1 MQVNM
6 HEAKSKLSQL
16 VDAALSGEPVTI
28 ARTGRPVAKL
38 VALSDSDEQPIFGAL
53 KGWGRLLESAYRLPM
68 RNASSVQCHLL
79 KSPSSTRLGSCHCLA
94 VWSA

>member
-16 VDAALSGEPVTI
+16 VDAALSGESVTI
-28 ARTGRPVAKL
+28 ARAGRPVAKL

-53 KGWGRLLESAYRLPM
+53 KGWEVEWEAFDQADADIENQFEESLDKDL
-68 RNASSVQCHLL
+68 SL
-79 KSPSSTRLGSCHCLA
+79 
-94 VWSA
+94 

>member
-16 VDAALSGEPVTI
+16 VDAALSGESVTI
-28 ARTGRPVAKL
+28 ARAGRPVAKL

-53 KGWGRLLESAYRLPM
+53 KGWQVDWEAFDQADADIQDQFEDSLDKDL
-68 RNASSVQCHLL
+68 
-79 KSPSSTRLGSCHCLA
+79 SP
-94 VWSA
+94 

>member
-28 ARTGRPVAKL
+28 ARAGRPVAKL

-53 KGWGRLLESAYRLPM
+53 KGWKVDWEAFDQADAEIQSQFEESLDKD
-68 RNASSVQCHLL
+68 L
-79 KSPSSTRLGSCHCLA
+79 SP
-94 VWSA
+94 

>member
-16 VDAALSGEPVTI
+16 VDAALSGESVTI
-28 ARTGRPVAKL
+28 ARAGRPVAKL

-53 KGWGRLLESAYRLPM
+53 KGWEVDWEAFDRADAEIQSQFEESLGKDL
-68 RNASSVQCHLL
+68 SS
-79 KSPSSTRLGSCHCLA
+79 
-94 VWSA
+94 

>member
-16 VDAALSGEPVTI
+16 VDAALSGESVTV
-28 ARTGRPVAKL
+28 ARAGRPVAKL

-53 KGWGRLLESAYRLPM
+53 RGWDVDWEAFDQADADIQNQFEESLDKD
-68 RNASSVQCHLL
+68 L
-79 KSPSSTRLGSCHCLA
+79 ST
-94 VWSA
+94 

>member
-16 VDAALSGEPVTI
+16 VDAALSGELVTI
-28 ARTGRPVAKL
+28 ARAGRPVAKL

-53 KGWGRLLESAYRLPM
+53 KGWEVDWEAFDQADADIKNQFEESLEKDLSL
-68 RNASSVQCHLL
+68 
-79 KSPSSTRLGSCHCLA
+79 
-94 VWSA
+94 

>member
-28 ARTGRPVAKL
+28 ARAGRPVAKL

-53 KGWGRLLESAYRLPM
+53 KGWEVDWEAFDQADADIENQFEESLDRDL
-68 RNASSVQCHLL
+68 SL
-79 KSPSSTRLGSCHCLA
+79 
-94 VWSA
+94 

>member
-28 ARTGRPVAKL
+28 ARAGRPVAKL

-53 KGWGRLLESAYRLPM
+53 KGWEVDWEAFDQADADIRHQFEESLDKD
-68 RNASSVQCHLL
+68 L
-79 KSPSSTRLGSCHCLA
+79 SP
-94 VWSA
+94 

>member
-16 VDAALSGEPVTI
+16 VDAALSGESVTI
-28 ARTGRPVAKL
+28 ARAGRPVAKL

-53 KGWGRLLESAYRLPM
+53 KGWDVDWEAFDQADADIQNQFEESLDKD
-68 RNASSVQCHLL
+68 L
-79 KSPSSTRLGSCHCLA
+79 ST
-94 VWSA
+94 

>member
-16 VDAALSGEPVTI
+16 VDAALSGESVTI
-28 ARTGRPVAKL
+28 ARAGRPVAKL

-53 KGWGRLLESAYRLPM
+53 KGWQVDWEAFDQADVDIQDQFEDSLDKDL
-68 RNASSVQCHLL
+68 
-79 KSPSSTRLGSCHCLA
+79 SP
-94 VWSA
+94 

>member
-16 VDAALSGEPVTI
+16 VDVALSGEPVTI
-28 ARTGRPVAKL
+28 ARAGRPVAKL

-53 KGWGRLLESAYRLPM
+53 KGWEVDWEAFDQADADIENQFEESLDKDL
-68 RNASSVQCHLL
+68 SL
-79 KSPSSTRLGSCHCLA
+79 
-94 VWSA
+94 

>member
-16 VDAALSGEPVTI
+16 VDAALSGESVTI
-28 ARTGRPVAKL
+28 ARAGRPVAKL

-53 KGWGRLLESAYRLPM
+53 KGWDVDWEAFDQADADIQDQFEDSLDKDL
-68 RNASSVQCHLL
+68 
-79 KSPSSTRLGSCHCLA
+79 ST
-94 VWSA
+94 

>member
-16 VDAALSGEPVTI
+16 VDAALSGESVTI
-28 ARTGRPVAKL
+28 ARAGRPVAKL

-53 KGWGRLLESAYRLPM
+53 KGWEVDWEAFDQADAGIQSQFEESLDKD
-68 RNASSVQCHLL
+68 L
-79 KSPSSTRLGSCHCLA
+79 SP
-94 VWSA
+94 

>member
-28 ARTGRPVAKL
+28 ARAGRPVAKL
-38 VALSDSDEQPIFGAL
+38 VAISDEQPIFGAL
-53 KGWGRLLESAYRLPM
+53 KGWEVDWEAFDQADAEIQSQFEESLD
-68 RNASSVQCHLL
+68 NDL
-79 KSPSSTRLGSCHCLA
+79 SP
-94 VWSA
+94 

>member
-16 VDAALSGEPVTI
+16 VDAALSGEQVTI
-28 ARTGRPVAKL
+28 ARAGRPVAKL

-53 KGWGRLLESAYRLPM
+53 KGWEVDWEAFDQADADIENQFEESLDKDL
-68 RNASSVQCHLL
+68 SL
-79 KSPSSTRLGSCHCLA
+79 
-94 VWSA
+94 

>member
-16 VDAALSGEPVTI
+16 VDAALSGELVTI
-28 ARTGRPVAKL
+28 ARAGRPVAKL

-53 KGWGRLLESAYRLPM
+53 RGWEVDWEAFDQADADIENQFEESLDTDL
-68 RNASSVQCHLL
+68 SL
-79 KSPSSTRLGSCHCLA
+79 
-94 VWSA
+94 

>member
-16 VDAALSGEPVTI
+16 VDAALSGESVTI
-28 ARTGRPVAKL
+28 ARAGRPVAKL

-53 KGWGRLLESAYRLPM
+53 KGGDVDWEAFDQADADIQHQFEES
-68 RNASSVQCHLL
+68 QD
-79 KSPSSTRLGSCHCLA
+79 KDISP
-94 VWSA
+94 

>member
-16 VDAALSGEPVTI
+16 VDAALSGESVTI
-28 ARTGRPVAKL
+28 ARAGRPVAKL

-53 KGWGRLLESAYRLPM
+53 RGWNVDWEAFDQADADIQNQFEESLDKD
-68 RNASSVQCHLL
+68 L
-79 KSPSSTRLGSCHCLA
+79 ST
-94 VWSA
+94 

>member
-16 VDAALSGEPVTI
+16 VDAALSGESVTI
-28 ARTGRPVAKL
+28 ARAGRPVAKL

-53 KGWGRLLESAYRLPM
+53 KGWHVDWETFDQADADIQNQFEDSLDKDL
-68 RNASSVQCHLL
+68 
-79 KSPSSTRLGSCHCLA
+79 SP
-94 VWSA
+94 

>member
-16 VDAALSGEPVTI
+16 VDAALSGESVTI
-28 ARTGRPVAKL
+28 ARAGRPVAKL

-53 KGWGRLLESAYRLPM
+53 KGWEVDWEAFDQADADIENQFEESLDKDL
-68 RNASSVQCHLL
+68 SL
-79 KSPSSTRLGSCHCLA
+79 
-94 VWSA
+94 